1 MLKYIVPSDDVSSQ
15 LMKVQNE
22 LSVLYKAKQTSYFF
36 KLVTELSQ
44 IMRNFFWITI
54 LTGKGSYDVSLYN
67 TNNVQFQFYAFVY
80 FDAINYSVC
89 TLS

>member
-1 MLKYIVPSDDVSSQ
+1 MLKYIIPSDDVSSQ

-54 LTGKGSYDVSLYN
+54 LTGKGMMFHYLTLTMFNSNFMLLY
-67 TNNVQFQFYAFVY
+67 
-80 FDAINYSVC
+80 ISM
-89 TLS
+89 L